1 MTETVGW
8 RQALPGDSSAHLII
22 VIFVI
27 IIIVNSTIT
36 VIIIVI
42 IIIVVIIIIRF
53 SLCMINDEMSYL
65 LARQAAAEQAP
76 ENLSLFWIFPFMHH
90 HHNLSLHLHD
100 QSCIY
105 VYTYDAH
112 SAKRYLSLIDN
123 P

>member
-8 RQALPGDSSAHLII
+8 RQALPGESSAHLII

-76 ENLSLFWIFPFMHH
+76 ENLSLFWIFPFHCIIIIG
-90 HHNLSLHLHD
+90 LHLHD
-100 QSCIY
+100 Y
-105 VYTYDAH
+105 NH
-112 SAKRYLSLIDN
+112 HHHHHHH
-123 P
+123 